1 MYARHPPSSRAEI
14 TEELQIMDNRPIGIF
29 DSGVGGLTAVRRL
42 IQDAP
47 RESFVYFGDNLRAPY
62 GDRTAED
69 ILFLSRRNARFLRSQ
84 DVKALIVA
92 CNTSTAN
99 AMAEL
104 AADNADIPTVGTVA
118 PAAAEAVRVSSGRI
132 GVLATAATVR
142 SGLYERTIRA
152 LRPEAAI
159 VSRSCPRLVPL
170 IEAGHTAP
178 DDPALTAALEADLAP
193 LKAAE
198 VDTVVLGC
206 THYPL
211 IRAAILSVMDRPA
224 ALVDS
229 GGACVGAVLSALAA
243 RDGLADPA
251 GRRKERYYCSG
262 RREDF
267 VAVARDFLGFSI
279 DETTRQVDVAGC

>member
-1 MYARHPPSSRAEI
+1 
-14 TEELQIMDNRPIGIF
+14 MDNRPIGIF
-29 DSGVGGLTAVRRL
+29 DSGVGGLTSVRRL

-69 ILFLSRRNARFLRSQ
+69 IRFLSRRNARFLRSQ
-84 DVKALIVA
+84 DIKALIVA

-104 AADNADIPTVGTVA
+104 AADNADIPTVGTVG
-118 PAAAEAVRVSSGRI
+118 PTAAETVRVSTGGRI

-142 SGLYERTIRA
+142 SGLYERTILD
-152 LRPEAAI
+152 LRPEASV
-159 VSRSCPRLVPL
+159 VSRSCPKLVPL
-170 IEAGHTAP
+170 IEDGHTALG
-178 DDPALTAALEADLAP
+178 DPALMAALAEDLAP
-193 LKAAE
+193 LKAAQ

-211 IRAAILSVMDRPA
+211 ISDAVLAVMGYPV

-229 GGACVGAVLSALAA
+229 GGACVGAVLSALAE

-251 GRRKERYYCSG
+251 GRREERYYCSG
-262 RREDF
+262 RRADF
-267 VAVARDFLGFSI
+267 AAVARDFLGFDI
-279 DETTRQVDVAGC
+279 DGRTEQVDVTGC